1 MSMRNLIIFD
11 FDCTISARHYWGLM
25 MNDDKVQ
32 PDDLSVA
39 HVLRGAMVHNFGTP
53 NASISKSID
62 NDLKD
67 LFIDYVFGSE
77 ERLKWLK
84 KVIFDLTQL
93 KNVEIEIWTRSF
105 GAAIHD
111 LLSQSYTNFR
121 DSFDEIIDRTKF
133 RSDKK
138 SRMCD
143 TRRSLYKNVFIFD
156 DSADEYAYKYTS
168 SIDHF
173 SVFDNIHFYNQLKKE
188 GVGIPIDNSILQSI
202 KRIID
207 E

>member
-11 FDCTISARHYWGLM
+11 FDCTLSARHYWGLM
-25 MNDDKVQ
+25 MNDDKVK
-32 PDDLSVA
+32 PDDLSITR
-39 HVLRGAMVHNFGTP
+39 VLRDAMVHNFGTP

-62 NDLKD
+62 NEMKD
-67 LFIDYVFGSE
+67 LFIDYVFGSK
-77 ERLKWLK
+77 ERLEWLK
-84 KVIFDLTQL
+84 VFAFDLTQL

-111 LLSQSYTNFR
+111 LLSQSYINFR
-121 DSFDEIIDRTKF
+121 DNFSGIIDRTKF
-133 RSDKK
+133 KSDKK

-156 DSADEYAYKYTS
+156 DSADEFVYDYTS
-168 SIDHF
+168 AIDQF
-173 SVFDNIHFYNQLKKE
+173 NVFDNIHFYNQLQKE
-188 GVGIPIDNSILQSI
+188 GLGIPIDNSILQSI